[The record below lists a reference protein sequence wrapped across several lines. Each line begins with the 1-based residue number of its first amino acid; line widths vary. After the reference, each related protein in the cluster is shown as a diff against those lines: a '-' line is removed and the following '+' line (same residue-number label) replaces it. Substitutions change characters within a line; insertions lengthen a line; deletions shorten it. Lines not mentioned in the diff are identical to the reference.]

1 MWNMSVDRMI
11 IYNGSW
17 ICGCESVVWIHV
29 AEDIYQLWGFC
40 EHDDAHFGSVEC
52 GKFDSLSD
60 C

>member
-1 MWNMSVDRMI
+1 MDVK
-11 IYNGSW
+11 
-17 ICGCESVVWIHV
+17 VVWMHV

-40 EHDDAHFGSVEC
+40 EHDDAHFDSVEY

>member
-1 MWNMSVDRMI
+1 MSVDRI
-11 IYNGSW
+11 TYNGSW
-17 ICGCESVVWIHV
+17 SFGCESVVWTHV

-52 GKFDSLSD
+52 GKFDSLTD